1 MFAPA
6 LALALTAATG
16 MEVSLAPD
24 ATAARCTKNGW
35 VTARSSDGQAL
46 VKLPLREGQRAYR
59 LQLSAEPV
67 WQIAIDAD
75 GCWSETA
82 FVPAGGGALT
92 LALHRAATV
101 AGAFHGD
108 VKVRPDGELRGLVF
122 PQQRGGAGES
132 LGVNGLATR
141 CELDYPRWQCSVPA
155 DVPLDLRLELPG
167 FGAVHYF
174 GIAAAEG
181 PAKELPPQPL
191 LAGASLSGWV
201 QDSDRLA
208 VPNARLTLYPMQV
221 HAHFGEAAGLAARGQ
236 AATANAKGFFQ
247 FAGLQPGL
255 YRLVSEA
262 QGFSPVNVPEVRV
275 REGESLVWPR
285 PIVQPPVAQLEVLLA
300 PPLDRDGNPWVVEL
314 QEKAPLHVARVP
326 PLQKKASA
334 DGHWDASGL
343 RADAYWLKVLDRRGA
358 TLERMS
364 VDLGEGGLETIA
376 VDVRSIAVNGI
387 LLMGDEPLGGYLHF
401 TNYSGKDVEARAG
414 KDGIFRAVFPAGG
427 KWMPRLEYPRQ
438 GDSRIQLDPVEIDP
452 EKVASEPLELRVR
465 GGRIR
470 GQVLGPQKTPESGV
484 VVHLIRD
491 ETRLVADAQTGPDGR
506 FELIAIA
513 PGSYRIQADGNRV
526 ASPRATLLAL
536 KDDETK
542 EVTLLLTPK
551 RRIDVVILTPFGTPA
566 SGAWVKVA
574 RYDDQGWFLMS
585 ADASGRL
592 GFSVPG
598 EARDVPLVVVTY
610 AWPSTSLRVPAESRE
625 PVTIRLQPEG
635 GALRVRNAPFPV
647 IRTAGLS
654 APLSVFQIP
663 PPQGRREDLA
673 LMEPG
678 TYVICPDRN
687 VPDDACRPVTI
698 GAGMERVIDFEE
710 GT

>member
-1 MFAPA
+1 
-6 LALALTAATG
+6 
-16 MEVSLAPD
+16 
-24 ATAARCTKNGW
+24 
-35 VTARSSDGQAL
+35 
-46 VKLPLREGQRAYR
+46 
-59 LQLSAEPV
+59 
-67 WQIAIDAD
+67 
-75 GCWSETA
+75 
-82 FVPAGGGALT
+82 
-92 LALHRAATV
+92 
-101 AGAFHGD
+101 
-108 VKVRPDGELRGLVF
+108 
-122 PQQRGGAGES
+122 
-132 LGVNGLATR
+132 
-141 CELDYPRWQCSVPA
+141 
-155 DVPLDLRLELPG
+155 
-167 FGAVHYF
+167 
-174 GIAAAEG
+174 
-181 PAKELPPQPL
+181 
-191 LAGASLSGWV
+191 
-201 QDSDRLA
+201 
-208 VPNARLTLYPMQV
+208 
-221 HAHFGEAAGLAARGQ
+221 
-236 AATANAKGFFQ
+236 
-247 FAGLQPGL
+247 
-255 YRLVSEA
+255 
-262 QGFSPVNVPEVRV
+262 VNVPEVRL

-285 PIVQPPVAQLEVLLA
+285 PVLQPPVAALEVFLS
-300 PPLDRDGNPWVVEL
+300 PPLDPEGSPWAVEL

-334 DGHWDASGL
+334 DGHWEASGL

-364 VDLGEGGLETIA
+364 VDLGEGGLKTIA

-414 KDGIFRAVFPAGG
+414 QDGVFRAVFPAGG
-427 KWMPRLEYPRQ
+427 KWTPRLEYPRQ

-470 GQVLGPQKTPESGV
+470 GQALGPQKTPEPGV

-513 PGSYRIQADGNRV
+513 PGSYMIQADGNRV
-526 ASPRATLLAL
+526 ATPRAAPLAL

-551 RRIDVVILTPFGTPA
+551 RRVDVVILTPFGTPA

-574 RYDDQGWFLMS
+574 RYSDQGWFLMS
-585 ADASGRL
+585 ADASGRI

-610 AWPSTSLRVPAESRE
+610 AWPSTSLRVPAGSGE

-635 GALRVRNAPFPV
+635 GALRVRNAPFPIV
-647 IRTAGLS
+647 RTAGLS
-654 APLSVFQIP
+654 APLNVFQVP

-678 TYVICPDRN
+678 TYVICPDRD
-687 VPDDACRPVTI
+687 VPDDECRPVTI

-710 GT
+710 GAS